1 MQVAKWGNS
10 LAIRIPAAVAEAL
23 ELKAG
28 DEVEIHVE
36 GAREFAMRRKP
47 SREDL
52 LKRLRALR
60 GRLTPISS
68 STGTRRM
75 SGDFFDTDVLLLPF
89 LRRRGKRRPRRE
101 AVERGW
107 RNQRAGPERTT
118 VSSPRTRDP
127 DSGRGKLSRISAP
140 AAFP

>member
-1 MQVAKWGNS
+1 MGQQPRHPHS
-10 LAIRIPAAVAEAL
+10 CRAVAEAL
-23 ELKAG
+23 ELKVG

-36 GAREFAMRRKP
+36 GAREFAMRRKS

-75 SGDFFDTDVLLLPF
+75 SGDPKFGSWL
-89 LRRRGKRRPRRE
+89 
-101 AVERGW
+101 
-107 RNQRAGPERTT
+107 
-118 VSSPRTRDP
+118 
-127 DSGRGKLSRISAP
+127 
-140 AAFP
+140 